1 MSNYWQVAAG
11 SSGRDYCDE
20 FIRFGLAFVGGETQI
35 ETMNRVQPGDRVL
48 LKRGLSEIRAVGVV
62 VARDG
67 KHNGCGDKDWLRD
80 FEGWDLQA
88 YCCVEWHVPPRPV
101 SVAGLTR
108 STIER
113 TWKAEIIEAAEKV
126 LKAHPASKIERE
138 PKPTRRV
145 EDEEIVEFLIGE
157 GLRIA
162 AAEELTTTFRRIRRL
177 ANYYFQHPAGWEHI
191 REHETRTFLIVP
203 LLLALGWP
211 EQSIK
216 IEQPTKGGRVDLALF
231 DGPFAGKPNESIA
244 LIETK
249 GFAQGLSYAP
259 DQARSYA
266 KHFPKCRVIFVSNGY
281 CYKAYRRTKDGFSTE
296 PSAYLNIRDPR
307 DAYPLNPKVRG
318 ALEVL
323 RLLLKAN

>member
-1 MSNYWQVAAG
+1 M
-11 SSGRDYCDE
+11 
-20 FIRFGLAFVGGETQI
+20 
-35 ETMNRVQPGDRVL
+35 
-48 LKRGLSEIRAVGVV
+48 SEIRAVGVV
-62 VARDG
+62 VERDG

-88 YCCVEWHVPPRPV
+88 YCCVEWHVPPSPLSV
-101 SVAGLTR
+101 SGLTR
-108 STIER
+108 ATIQS
-113 TWKAEIIEAAEKV
+113 TWKPEIIEAVEKV
-126 LKAHPASKIERE
+126 LKEHPVSAVEGE

-162 AAEELTTTFRRIRRL
+162 AAEELTSTFRRIRRL
-177 ANYYFQHPAGWEHI
+177 ANYYFHHSAGWEHI

-211 EQSIK
+211 EQAIK
-216 IEQPTKGGRVDLALF
+216 IEQPTNGGRVDLALF
-231 DGPFAGKPNESIA
+231 DGPFAGDPTECIA

-259 DQARSYA
+259 EQARNYA
-266 KHFPKCRVIFVSNGY
+266 QHFPKCQVIFVSNGY
-281 CYKAYRRTKDGFSTE
+281 CYKAYRRTKNGFSSE

-307 DAYPLNPKVRG
+307 DAYPLNPKIPG

-323 RLLLKAN
+323 RLLLKGT